1 VRHCFLLK
9 LFCSASL
16 LYAYISW
23 CATIFS
29 GTSQGAFCGA
39 LFARSPDDYDQILR
53 VSRDMASEM
62 SNVKAKLFDLTLPL
76 ASMFSGR
83 SFNTGIRRILGKLRI
98 QDLVLTFFCVSV
110 DLQKQ
115 ATIVHT
121 KGLLWKY
128 VRASMTLAGY
138 LPPIAENGSL
148 LVDGGYLNAVPADV
162 MRYKMGAHTVIAVD
176 VCPDSERLY
185 FEYGTHLSG
194 WWLLWNSWNPFVKT
208 VNVPS
213 MGDISEMLVWVA
225 SEQHR
230 RAMKS
235 CSDLYLTPPIQAIGT
250 LEYDKFD
257 EIVEKSYE
265 YAKPVV
271 DEWVR
276 RNPWLI
282 SDSRAASST

>member
-1 VRHCFLLK
+1 MPLLK
-9 LFCSASL
+9 
-16 LYAYISW
+16 
-23 CATIFS
+23 

-39 LFARSPDDYDQILR
+39 LFARYPDDYEQVLR
-53 VSRDMASEM
+53 ASREMAAEM
-62 SNVKAKLFDLTLPL
+62 SDVKTKLFDLTLPM

-83 SFNTGIRRILGKLRI
+83 RFNRGIRKLLGNLRI
-98 QDLVLTFFCVSV
+98 QDLVLNFFCVSV

-115 ATIVHT
+115 TTVVHT

-162 MRYKMGAHTVIAVD
+162 MRYKMGARTVIAVD
-176 VCPDSERLY
+176 VSPDNERLY

-213 MGDISEMLVWVA
+213 MGDISEMLIWVS

-230 RAMKS
+230 RAVKS
-235 CSDLYLTPPIQAIGT
+235 CSDLHLTPPIQHIGT

-276 RNPWLI
+276 RNPWMVSPRLAKSHI
-282 SDSRAASST
+282 KDGQKNICDLRG